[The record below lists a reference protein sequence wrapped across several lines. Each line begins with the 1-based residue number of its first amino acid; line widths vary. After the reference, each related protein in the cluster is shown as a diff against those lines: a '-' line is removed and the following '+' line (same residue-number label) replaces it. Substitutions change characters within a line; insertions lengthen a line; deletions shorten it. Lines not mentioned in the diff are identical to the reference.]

1 MNELFNRQ
9 MTYKDLF
16 CMNKSFA
23 ATKIIFSSTFMEADS
38 NNFEN
43 FLLNIDNS
51 AVLLCVA

>member
-1 MNELFNRQ
+1 

-23 ATKIIFSSTFMEADS
+23 ATKISFSSTFMEADC

-51 AVLLCVA
+51 TVLLCVA